1 MRSVIINTLGAAYSR
16 KDVYFQAFDPNR
28 ILWLDAEL
36 DQLHDCVQLILD
48 DRQRRTELDDY
59 QLFVLMSAD
68 GFEGAAYD
76 DHAQRIN
83 TVLRAWTV
91 DQLLRPLDEASLT
104 PVSATEL
111 IVRCSHRDNAN
122 AAITDY
128 CRMLRL
134 DTEQLPQKITLPYVM
149 PDGTQHALD
158 LTQMLSDVLDA
169 VGQPEA
175 ESVQDEKPSHRQP
188 QLTSRLSDD
197 TEETVTEEIR
207 QDTVELQQRSLEGRL
222 RQRIEKELGSLRLLR
237 AADKELP
244 LQIIDFCT
252 ELQDKT
258 AINADLQLNLARLLQ
273 KADTKGLPDASVIR
287 CHIPTELASLLADAE
302 ATLRAQRAPV
312 TPQKIY
318 YQLIDETFSSDDS
331 AEMRG
336 KIFARLKKEAS
347 DVPGVKK
354 ALQDLDG
361 NTGNVD
367 LGIPAPEDA
376 DGLIAHAR
384 SEVRGGMLSVIRER
398 RLFRERYKELQTRYN
413 REKVLEDQCKVF
425 DICAGG
431 YTEWRAQ
438 ARRKRPA
445 RSTEPTEHRR
455 PVLET
460 EKSAELIAARERCAG
475 GVLSQLNDFTDV
487 RQEAAKLHTEFSS
500 LTRLWS
506 PESVR
511 DSTKYFYRFS
521 VVMGIIFVIL
531 MILPFFLISGQA
543 ADLKMSRF
551 VAYLI
556 NSAVFVVLYAAGFL
570 LWLRKLAKEI
580 RELRGQL
587 ELLILKSEEAR
598 RQSVLCA
605 IEMYTKDLPD
615 CVIAQMNYTAMEETD
630 RLNAENN
637 RKYEQHMRYMENAIR
652 ELSDVRTAL
661 RTQGF
666 NVTGKAS
673 PVKLD
678 LLRAPYS
685 SENQAF
691 YMLFTERGEPA
702 DDGR

>member
-16 KDVYFQAFDPNR
+16 KDVYFLAFDPDR

-48 DRQRRTELDDY
+48 DRQSRTEFDDY
-59 QLFVLMSAD
+59 QLFVLMGAD

-83 TVLRAWTV
+83 TVLRAWMV
-91 DQLLRPLDEASLT
+91 WQLLRPLDEQSFA
-104 PVSATEL
+104 PVSATGV
-111 IVRCSHRDNAN
+111 IVNNKHRDSAT
-122 AAITDY
+122 APIRDY
-128 CRMLRL
+128 CGMLHL
-134 DTEQLPQKITLPYVM
+134 DASQLPQSITLPFVTS
-149 PDGTQHALD
+149 DGQQHALD
-158 LTQMLSDVLDA
+158 LTQMLSDALEA
-169 VGQPEA
+169 VGQPEPGPA
-175 ESVQDEKPSHRQP
+175 Q
-188 QLTSRLSDD
+188 
-197 TEETVTEEIR
+197 ETVNAQNEKRKAEHRMFEEDEQTDAEVQQDATELRRKNADRLIGETVNAL
-207 QDTVELQQRSLEGRL
+207 QDF
-222 RQRIEKELGSLRLLR
+222 RLLR
-237 AADKELP
+237 AADREML
-244 LQIIDFCT
+244 IGIVDFRT

-273 KADTKGLPDASVIR
+273 KADTKGLPDASAIR
-287 CHIPTELASLLADAE
+287 CHIPSELAQLLADAE
-302 ATLRAQRAPV
+302 ATLRAQRDPV

-318 YQLIDETFSSDDS
+318 YPLNGAAVTEDD
-331 AEMRG
+331 AAKLKVEIRQ
-336 KIFARLKKEAS
+336 RLLKEAA
-347 DVPGVKK
+347 DVPGVNEALKK
-354 ALQDLDG
+354 PDEQSDSI
-361 NTGNVD
+361 D
-367 LGIPAPEDA
+367 LGIPAPEDS
-376 DGLIAHAR
+376 DGLAAQVR
-384 SEVRGGMLSVIRER
+384 SALRGGMLSVIRER
-398 RLFRERYKELQTRYN
+398 RLFRERYEELRTEYN
-413 REKVLEDQCKVF
+413 REKVLDDQRKVF

-431 YTEWRAQ
+431 YTEWRAEE
-438 ARRKRPA
+438 RRKRPA
-445 RSTEPTEHRR
+445 RSTEPSEHRR

-615 CVIAQMNYTAMEETD
+615 CVIAQLNYTAMEETD